1 MFRSESKF
9 PDRMILKTLRHY
21 RSKRGEQYTS
31 AGILN
36 GNGDD
41 WWRIRSKS
49 QQPFLKTKNGDHYV
63 PVLGDIADEF
73 IGRIWLIRQENNE
86 MKPNFINEMY
96 RWALECKFPFTKVQN
111 ILSLYFIVL
120 FLAVA
125 VVGLNTRLGCL
136 QPNLAPDSEAQV
148 NKLLVKIENDN
159 YFSFSFRKWSK
170 PSILHS
176 L

>member
-1 MFRSESKF
+1 
-9 PDRMILKTLRHY
+9 
-21 RSKRGEQYTS
+21 
-31 AGILN
+31 
-36 GNGDD
+36 
-41 WWRIRSKS
+41 
-49 QQPFLKTKNGDHYV
+49 
-63 PVLGDIADEF
+63 
-73 IGRIWLIRQENNE
+73 

-125 VVGLNTRLGCL
+125 VVGLNTRFGCL

-159 YFSFSFRKWSK
+159 YFSFSFRK
-170 PSILHS
+170 
-176 L
+176 